1 MGFPIA
7 TALSHEAT
15 LKDIERAIQN
25 WLDTVVLPVNQNNW
39 RKVRELM
46 SASHENGWDVKFV
59 LWAKGQQVKSVP
71 LHRIAN
77 HPSLEGWLVQ
87 DVSDP
92 VLIAML
98 RATTELG
105 YVWSWWREIPFTHGV
120 LSHQPASQHWWAW
133 IAVGEVENLAGQ
145 VIRALLSG
153 AEGICFSYLP
163 TEDNPLECER
173 LKAIGFLAV
182 HLRLW
187 KPLLSERPNFSE
199 AWEWKTDEVSG
210 WVWSLEGEE
219 TLCLFSPL
227 TFSPTLWL
235 KFPFVVRE
243 GVRAYSVQ
251 FPALVRLPLQ
261 RKGNNTFVKFS
272 EPKLINMVWL
282 TSSME
287 RVQRMHHIA
296 NELMPKAMQFAVQWV
311 LARKE
316 RLGEKLQA
324 ISGIDDRV
332 WSMLQ
337 KARRRQF
344 SYGYT
349 EAYEILSASGAF
361 GTLTASA
368 VSG

>member
-1 MGFPIA
+1 MSFPIA
-7 TALSHEAT
+7 VALTPEAT
-15 LKDIERAIQN
+15 LKDVERAIQHC
-25 WLDTVVLPVNQNNW
+25 LDTVVLPVNQNNW

-46 SASHENGWDVKFV
+46 STSHENGWNVRFV

-92 VLIAML
+92 VQIAML

-105 YVWSWWREIPFTHGV
+105 CVWSWGRETPFTHGV
-120 LSHQPASQHWWAW
+120 LSHQPTSQHWWAW
-133 IAVGEVENLAGQ
+133 IAVGEVESLAGQ
-145 VIRALLSG
+145 VFKALLSE

-163 TEDNPLECER
+163 TEDEPLECER
-173 LKAIGFLAV
+173 LKAIGFFAV

-199 AWEWKTDEVSG
+199 AWEWKTDEISG
-210 WVWSLEGEE
+210 WVWNLGDEE
-219 TLCLFSPL
+219 TLCLFSPSS
-227 TFSPTLWL
+227 FPPTLWL
-235 KFPFVVRE
+235 KLPFMVRE

-261 RKGNNTFVKFS
+261 RKGNNTFVNFS
-272 EPKLINMVWL
+272 EPKLINIVWL
-282 TSSME
+282 TNE
-287 RVQRMHHIA
+287 IKRVQKMHQIA

-316 RLGEKLQA
+316 RLGEKFQA
-324 ISGIDDRV
+324 IPNMDNQV

-337 KARRRQF
+337 KAKRRQF
-344 SYGYT
+344 SYGYV
-349 EAYEILSASGAF
+349 EAYKILRATGALPEL
-361 GTLTASA
+361 LTITHAT
-368 VSG
+368 

>member
-1 MGFPIA
+1 MSFPVA
-7 TALSHEAT
+7 VALTHGAT
-15 LKDIERAIQN
+15 LRDIERAIQH

-46 SASHENGWDVKFV
+46 SASHESGWNVKFI

-92 VLIAML
+92 VQIAML

-105 YVWSWWREIPFTHGV
+105 HVWSWEREIPFTHGV
-120 LSHQPASQHWWAW
+120 LSRQPVSQHWWAW
-133 IAVGEVENLAGQ
+133 ITAGEVENLAGQ
-145 VIRALLSG
+145 VVKALLSG

-163 TEDNPLECER
+163 TGDSPSECER
-173 LKAIGFLAV
+173 LKAIGFFAV

-187 KPLLSERPNFSE
+187 KPLLAERPNFSE
-199 AWEWKTDEVSG
+199 AWEWKTGEVSG
-210 WVWSLEGEE
+210 WVWNLEGEE
-219 TLCLFSPL
+219 ILCLFRSL
-227 TFSPTLWL
+227 SLSPTLWL
-235 KFPFVVRE
+235 KLPFAVRE

-261 RKGNNTFVKFS
+261 RKGDNTFVKFS

-282 TSSME
+282 TSNTE

-296 NELMPKAMQFAVQWV
+296 NELTPKAMQFAVQWV
-311 LARKE
+311 LARRE
-316 RLGEKLQA
+316 RLGEKFQS
-324 ISGIDDRV
+324 IPGIDDRV
-332 WSMLQ
+332 WAMLQ
-337 KARRRQF
+337 KAKRRQF
-344 SYGYT
+344 SHGYI

-361 GTLTASA
+361 GTLAASV

>member
-120 LSHQPASQHWWAW
+120 LSHQPTSQHWWAW

-145 VIRALLSG
+145 VVRALLSG
-153 AEGICFSYLP
+153 AEGICFSSLP
-163 TEDNPLECER
+163 TED
-173 LKAIGFLAV
+173 
-182 HLRLW
+182 
-187 KPLLSERPNFSE
+187 
-199 AWEWKTDEVSG
+199 
-210 WVWSLEGEE
+210 
-219 TLCLFSPL
+219 
-227 TFSPTLWL
+227 TLW
-235 KFPFVVRE
+235 
-243 GVRAYSVQ
+243 SV
-251 FPALVRLPLQ
+251 
-261 RKGNNTFVKFS
+261 K
-272 EPKLINMVWL
+272 
-282 TSSME
+282 
-287 RVQRMHHIA
+287 
-296 NELMPKAMQFAVQWV
+296 
-311 LARKE
+311 
-316 RLGEKLQA
+316 
-324 ISGIDDRV
+324 D
-332 WSMLQ
+332 
-337 KARRRQF
+337 
-344 SYGYT
+344 
-349 EAYEILSASGAF
+349 
-361 GTLTASA
+361 
-368 VSG
+368 

>member
-1 MGFPIA
+1 MFGHGGEKSRSR
-7 TALSHEAT
+7 TASFH
-15 LKDIERAIQN
+15 INR
-25 WLDTVVLPVNQNNW
+25 
-39 RKVRELM
+39 
-46 SASHENGWDVKFV
+46 
-59 LWAKGQQVKSVP
+59 
-71 LHRIAN
+71 
-77 HPSLEGWLVQ
+77 
-87 DVSDP
+87 
-92 VLIAML
+92 
-98 RATTELG
+98 
-105 YVWSWWREIPFTHGV
+105 
-120 LSHQPASQHWWAW
+120 ASQHWWAW

-153 AEGICFSYLP
+153 AEGICFSSLP

-199 AWEWKTDEVSG
+199 AWEWKTEEVSG

-272 EPKLINMVWL
+272 EPKVD
-282 TSSME
+282 
-287 RVQRMHHIA
+287 QHG
-296 NELMPKAMQFAVQWV
+296 
-311 LARKE
+311 LADK
-316 RLGEKLQA
+316 QH
-324 ISGIDDRV
+324 
-332 WSMLQ
+332 
-337 KARRRQF
+337 
-344 SYGYT
+344 
-349 EAYEILSASGAF
+349 GA
-361 GTLTASA
+361 GSKDAPCR
-368 VSG
+368 